1 MTMDERRAKG
11 LLWLDTGESL
21 KGQAKARGLCQE
33 FNASKATEID
43 KRKGLLQKIFG
54 FCDNST
60 WIEPPLTVA
69 MGKTVKIG
77 KGSVIGAGTV
87 VTKDIPAMS
96 LAVGVPAKVLRPI
109 TDADKVEY

>member
-1 MTMDERRAKG
+1 MTMGERRAKW
-11 LLWLDTGESL
+11 LLWLDTEESL

-60 WIEPPLTVA
+60 WIETTLNLA
-69 MGKTVKIG
+69 MGKTIK
-77 KGSVIGAGTV
+77 S
-87 VTKDIPAMS
+87 
-96 LAVGVPAKVLRPI
+96 AKAQLPGPGRSSPKTSRPCL
-109 TDADKVEY
+109 